1 MEILHTSD
9 TGRFVHIIGDN
20 MVANECKRCIHF
32 ELKEDEY
39 GKYGYCDFCEDEI
52 NLNYCGDCNCQFT
65 NR

>member
-1 MEILHTSD
+1 
-9 TGRFVHIIGDN
+9 

-39 GKYGYCDFCEDEI
+39 SKYGYCDFCEDEI

-65 NR
+65 YM